1 MGDSHITFDHWEGR
15 YANRVSGIPSSATR
29 DLFGAASRDD
39 MISLSGGMPDI
50 RIMPKEVLSEAL
62 NSMLDNKDAALQY
75 GSTDGRT
82 ETKEIIISLMQDIGV
97 NNLAPED
104 IIITSGSQQALD
116 LIGKVFINPGDT
128 IITEA
133 PSYLGALQAFS
144 AYQPNFRSVPFDE
157 HGMRMDLLEELLEE
171 LGYQGAKFLY
181 TIPTFQNPGGVTM
194 SLERRK
200 RLIELCHAYD
210 ITIVEDDPYSRLRF
224 EGEPVASL
232 RSLDPDVV
240 YLGTFSKIFAP
251 GLRVAWMIAPRAI
264 LQKINLCKQGADLC
278 GSAFNQILVEKYFT
292 LTPWKETLA
301 KYIEAYKKRRDA
313 ILAACEEYLPK
324 EVQFTHP
331 QGGFFIW
338 LTLPEYINTT
348 QLLPIA
354 LDRGVTFVPGSGC
367 YPDHTSNSMRLAFCY
382 ESEQDLNEGVKRIA
396 KVIDERLIMYRALK
410 RDGLIV
416 D

>member
-1 MGDSHITFDHWEGR
+1 MGDSHITFDHWEGC
-15 YANRVSGIPSSATR
+15 YADRVANIPSSATR
-29 DLFGAASRDD
+29 DLFGAASRAD

-50 RIMPKEVLSEAL
+50 RVMPEEVLKTAL
-62 NSMLDNKDAALQY
+62 DSMLDNKNEALQY
-75 GSTDGRT
+75 GSTDGRVQ
-82 ETKEIIISLMQDIGV
+82 TKKIIIELMEDIGV
-97 NNLAPED
+97 NGLAPED

-116 LIGKVFINPGDT
+116 LMGKVFINPGDT

-133 PSYLGALQAFS
+133 PTYLGALQAFS
-144 AYQPNFRSVPFDE
+144 VYQPNVRAVPFDDE
-157 HGMRMDLLEELLEE
+157 GMRMDLLEELLKE
-171 LGYQGAKFLY
+171 LGNRGAKFLY

-194 SLERRK
+194 TLERRK
-200 RLIELCHAYD
+200 RLLELCHEYD
-210 ITIVEDDPYSRLRF
+210 ITILEDDPYSRLRF
-224 EGEPVASL
+224 DGEPVPSL
-232 RSLDPDVV
+232 RSMDPNVV

-251 GLRVAWMIAPRAI
+251 GLRVAWVIAPRAI

-278 GSAFNQILVEKYFT
+278 GSAFNQILAEKYFT

-301 KYIEAYKKRRDA
+301 SYVETYKRRRDA
-313 ILAACEEYLPK
+313 LLQACEEYLPE
-324 EVQFTHP
+324 EVSYTHP
-331 QGGFFIW
+331 EGGFFIW
-338 LTLPEYINTT
+338 LTLPDYINTD

-367 YPDHTSNSMRLAFCY
+367 YPDKTSNSMRLAFCY
-382 ESEQDLNEGVKRIA
+382 ESEEDLTEGIKRIS